1 MTEEEYTKIQLRY
14 SRASDL
20 TCEINENKRIIS
32 SIERGQYQV
41 DVYVD
46 SCRVSHELDDECIT
60 KIRAL
65 VLKHYQNKLREA
77 KQKFEKL

>member
-46 SCRVSHELDDECIT
+46 ACRISHELDDECIT

>member
-32 SIERGQYQV
+32 NIERGQYHV

-46 SCRVSHELDDECIT
+46 SCRISHELSDETFNEI
-60 KIRAL
+60 KDI
-65 VLKHYQNKLREA
+65 VLKHYQNKLSES
-77 KQKFEKL
+77 KQKFEEL

>member
-32 SIERGQYQV
+32 GIERGQYHV

-46 SCRVSHELDDECIT
+46 SCKVSHELDDECVT
-60 KIRAL
+60 KIRAF
-65 VLKHYQNKLREA
+65 VLKYYQNKLREA
-77 KQKFEKL
+77 KRKFEEL